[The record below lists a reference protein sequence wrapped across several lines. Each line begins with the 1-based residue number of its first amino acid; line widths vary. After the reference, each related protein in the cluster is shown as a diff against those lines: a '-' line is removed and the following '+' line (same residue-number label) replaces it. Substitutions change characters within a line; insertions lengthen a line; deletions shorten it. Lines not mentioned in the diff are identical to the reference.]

1 MSFIKSF
8 ALVLVILSLS
18 AALVAQEEVEEPK
31 ELKRPVPEEQRF
43 QLWLKGQ
50 GLLFYNFFQATEGRP
65 EEDVQALY
73 AEAGGSFLLS
83 RNLPVRAYASVNTV
97 QYEDEVLD
105 SSDGFR
111 LGVSGGAR
119 PHAFDV
125 YFDQQMDR
133 PTFDVGDVFD
143 RADVRTI
150 SGEYGYRL
158 TRDWELKVDG
168 ELQEQEFD
176 LTPVRDN
183 EYGEIGGAVRYR
195 GWRQFSPEIGFATGK
210 RDVEDET
217 LSYEQEEMY
226 LQIRSAVTPRLYA
239 SARLRFRGRD
249 YTTSVLTSPN
259 FSRSDDRRQ
268 LSGYADY
275 QLFEHLTLNFYGSF
289 EDVDSNLEGR
299 DFDSSLVLAGV
310 TLHY

>member
-1 MSFIKSF
+1 MSCKKRF
-8 ALVLVILSLS
+8 LVGFLVLSLS
-18 AALVAQEEVEEPK
+18 TALVAQEEVEERE
-31 ELKRPVPEEQRF
+31 ELKGTVTEEQRF
-43 QLWLKGQ
+43 ELWLKGQ

-83 RNLPVRAYASVNTV
+83 RAMPVRAYASVNTIR
-97 QYEDEVLD
+97 YDGEGLD

-111 LGVSGGAR
+111 LGVRGDAR
-119 PHAFDV
+119 PHSFDI

-143 RADVRTI
+143 RANVRMI

-210 RDVEDET
+210 RDVEDVT

-239 SARLRFRGRD
+239 SARLRLRGRD
-249 YTTSVLTSPN
+249 YTTSETTSPN
-259 FSRSDDRRQ
+259 FTRSDDRRQ
-268 LSGYADY
+268 ISGYADY
-275 QLFEHLTLNFYGSF
+275 ELFEHITLNFYGSF

>member
-1 MSFIKSF
+1 MRCTKGFLLGF
-8 ALVLVILSLS
+8 LILSLS
-18 AALVAQEEVEEPK
+18 TALLAQEEVEERK
-31 ELKRPVPEEQRF
+31 ELERPVTEERRF
-43 QLWLKGQ
+43 ELWLKGQ

-83 RNLPVRAYASVNTV
+83 RAMPVRAYASVNTI
-97 QYEDEVLD
+97 QYEDQGLD
-105 SSDGFR
+105 SSEGFR
-111 LGVSGGAR
+111 LGVRGDAR
-119 PHAFDV
+119 PHAFDI

-150 SGEYGYRL
+150 SGAYGYRL

-217 LSYEQEEMY
+217 LSYEQEEVY

-249 YTTSVLTSPN
+249 YTTNVMTSPN
-259 FSRSDDRRQ
+259 FGRSDDRRQ
-268 LSGYADY
+268 ISGYANY
-275 QLFEHLTLNFYGSF
+275 RIFEHLTLNFYGSF